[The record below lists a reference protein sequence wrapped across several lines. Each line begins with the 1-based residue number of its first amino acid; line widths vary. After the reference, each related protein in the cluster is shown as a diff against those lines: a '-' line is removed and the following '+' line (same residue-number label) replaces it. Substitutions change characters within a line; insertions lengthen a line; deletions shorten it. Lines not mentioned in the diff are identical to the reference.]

1 MTEWIEVK
9 VLVNHE
15 AVDAVSEQ
23 LIALGSEGF
32 AVKDRQ
38 DFKEIPNYGFD
49 TLNEFDDAKV
59 PEKGA
64 LVIGYFDSHYDQKK
78 LGENLQDKFKTLIEL
93 GLLDPHYNL
102 SIGDLDE
109 NWRHKWKDYYAPIR
123 ISRYLTIQPE
133 WEDYR
138 KERPDE
144 MLIIMDP
151 GLAFGTG
158 SHPTTRL
165 SLQALEMTMRGGERV
180 LDVGTGSGVL
190 AIGAGLLGAKE
201 VTAFDI
207 DDVAV
212 TAARANIALNK
223 LDCPVDVKVN
233 SLLEGVPAESSDLIV
248 ANILAHII
256 SDMTADAYKCLAGG
270 GHFIASGIV
279 EEKST
284 QVQEKMKAAGFEIEA
299 VTYANGW
306 AAIVAKKP

>member
-23 LIALGSEGF
+23 LVDLGSEGF

-49 TLNEFDDAKV
+49 TLNEFDDSKV
-59 PEKGA
+59 PEEGA
-64 LVIGYFDSHYDQKK
+64 LVIGYFDGRHDQKK
-78 LGENLQDKFKTLIEL
+78 LAEDLHERFKALIEL
-93 GLLDPHYNL
+93 DLLDSHYDL
-102 SIGDLDE
+102 KIGDLDE

-133 WEDYR
+133 WEDYQ
-138 KERPDE
+138 KSRPDE

-190 AIGAGLLGAKE
+190 SIGAGLLGAKE

-212 TAARANIALNK
+212 TAARANVALND
-223 LDCPVDVKVN
+223 LDCPVDVRVN
-233 SLLEGVPAESSDLIV
+233 SLLEGVPADSSDLIV

-256 SDMTADAYKCLAGG
+256 IEMSEDAYKCLAGG

-306 AAIVAKKP
+306 AAIVAKKV